1 MPDPASIAWTVM
13 LLTREGLGSGEPE
26 LQLALL
32 GKYLGLLLAGDLTP
46 RALCFYTEGVQLVCE
61 GSAVLEPLRS
71 LEQRGCRLLVCT
83 TCLDFYGLKDQ
94 RRVGTACAMP
104 DILGA
109 QLEAAK
115 VITL

>member
-1 MPDPASIAWTVM
+1 MPDRTSIASTVI
-13 LLTREGLGSGEPE
+13 LLTREGMGSGDPE

-32 GKYLGLLLAGDLTP
+32 GKYLGLLLAGDLVP
-46 RALCFYTEGVQLVCE
+46 RALCFYTEGVSLVCE
-61 GSAVLEPLRS
+61 GSPVLEALRS

-83 TCLDFYGLKDQ
+83 TCLEFYGLKD
-94 RRVGTACAMP
+94 RLRVGTACAMP

-115 VITL
+115 VITV

>member
-1 MPDPASIAWTVM
+1 VKSDASLASAVILVP
-13 LLTREGLGSGEPE
+13 REGLGSGEPE
-26 LQLALL
+26 LQLALM

-46 RALCFYTEGVQLVCE
+46 RALCFYTEGVHLVCD
-61 GSAVLEPLRS
+61 GSPVIESLHE

-83 TCLDFYGLKDQ
+83 TCLEFYGLKDRQ
-94 RRVGTACAMP
+94 RAGHACAMP